1 MSTTRPK
8 ERNNISNEHTTED
21 DFESLIPAKYR
32 DFDDTQFEKFTKRN
46 DWD

>member
-1 MSTTRPK
+1 MNTNGYVDNDYETVV
-8 ERNNISNEHTTED
+8 D
-21 DFESLIPAKYR
+21 DDIESLIPAKYR

>member
-1 MSTTRPK
+1 MKLHDTDP
-8 ERNNISNEHTTED
+8 NIVPSVEIVED

>member
-1 MSTTRPK
+1 MK
-8 ERNNISNEHTTED
+8 LNNVEPNIIPDENTVED